1 MECSSRIPYPDFYP
15 SRIQGSKRHHIPDPG
30 SATLVILY
38 LHVCLRCVRTYALCS
53 LKFEA
58 PHLYAFQWWSFLFLL
73 LVCRGRCNFVVALL
87 RVWKPRGDGQ

>member
-1 MECSSRIPYPDFYP
+1 MIWGVHPGSLIRILIFYP
-15 SRIQGSKRHHIPDPG
+15 SRIQGSKRHRIPGPG
-30 SATLVILY
+30 SATLY
-38 LHVCLRCVRTYALCS
+38 LSHVSDVYVHTYTLCS

-58 PHLYAFQWWSFLFLL
+58 PHLYAFLFLL